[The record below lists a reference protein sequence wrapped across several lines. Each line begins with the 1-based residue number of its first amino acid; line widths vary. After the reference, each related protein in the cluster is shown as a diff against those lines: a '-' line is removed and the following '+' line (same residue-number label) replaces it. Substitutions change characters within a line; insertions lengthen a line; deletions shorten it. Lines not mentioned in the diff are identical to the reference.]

1 MLHIELSRYIRNKHS
16 IYYISNNDY
25 YQSVLNKSSSRGV
38 NTFAQ
43 RLLYARQLRGYT
55 QSKLAALCGIS
66 QSTIASY
73 ETGTRLHAR
82 NLLNLAKTLKVNPSW
97 LEQGLGA
104 MSPTLQE
111 AADNYSSN
119 WPFTR
124 VSPDD
129 LHHLSEQQLI
139 TLETVIQ
146 TLLDSWAPQK
156 K

>member
-1 MLHIELSRYIRNKHS
+1 M
-16 IYYISNNDY
+16 
-25 YQSVLNKSSSRGV
+25 

-55 QSKLAALCGIS
+55 QSKLATLCGIS

-73 ETGTRLHAR
+73 ENGTRLHAR
-82 NLLNLAKTLKVNPSW
+82 NLLSLAKTLKVNPLW
-97 LEQGLGA
+97 LEQGLGPIF
-104 MSPTLQE
+104 STLQE

-129 LHHLSEQQLI
+129 LNYLSEHQLT

-146 TLLDSWAPQK
+146 SLLKTWGPQK